1 MISMYLLEAGTSAF
15 DFSTLDLSSLT
26 PTFVAA
32 ITTVIPVTIG
42 ILAVKKGV
50 SWLLGAIRRA

>member
-1 MISMYLLEAGTSAF
+1 MYLLEAATSAF
-15 DFSTLDLSSLT
+15 DFSQLDLTSLT

>member
-1 MISMYLLEAGTSAF
+1 MYLLEAGTSAF

-32 ITTVIPVTIG
+32 ITTVTPVTIG
-42 ILAVKKGV
+42 ILAIKKGV